1 MNTVAVFVGLDYHQD
16 SVQVSVLDGEGKQL
30 LNRGCRNDW
39 EEIVEAVKPW
49 GQVQAAA
56 MEACGGAADLA
67 EELRDKAGWRLDLA
81 HPQYVAKLKGSPD
94 KTDYSD
100 SRLLADLTRVGYL
113 PTVWLASAYEI
124 DLRQLVN
131 HRQSLVDYR
140 RAVKLRI
147 GAVLREHRAKA
158 PQDLSRWSG
167 PWIYW
172 AKTTGQLSQS
182 ARWIVGDLMDELEHL
197 NKKVTAVEKRLEE
210 LTADDAHIKTL
221 LAQPGIGPVTAW
233 VWRAFVGP
241 VDRFASGKHLSRYCG
256 LSPCNSSTGSRQA
269 DAGLIQGC
277 NRLLRATLIQAGH
290 RLMRTEKRWMEFAQK
305 MRSRGKPACVIVAA
319 VANRWVRG
327 LWHEL
332 KELEDVARQTK
343 MKSL

>member
-1 MNTVAVFVGLDYHQD
+1 MNTLPVFVGLDYHQD
-16 SVQVSVLDGEGKQL
+16 SVQVSVLYGQGKQL
-30 LNRGCRNDW
+30 LYRGCRNDW
-39 EEIVEAVKPW
+39 KEIVKAVEPW
-49 GQVQAAA
+49 GQVQEAAI
-56 MEACGGAADLA
+56 EACGGAADLA
-67 EELRDKAGWRLDLA
+67 QELRSKAGWRLDLA
-81 HPQYVAKLKGSPD
+81 HPHYVAKLKGSPD

-100 SRLLADLTRVGYL
+100 SRMLADLTRVGYL
-113 PTVWLASAYEI
+113 PKVWLASTYER

-147 GAVLREHRAKA
+147 GAVLREHRAQA

-167 PWIYW
+167 LWIDW
-172 AKTTGQLSQS
+172 AKTTSQLSKS
-182 ARWIVGDLMDELEHL
+182 ARWIVRDLMDELEHL
-197 NKKVTAVEKRLEE
+197 NKKVAGVERRTEE
-210 LTADDAHIKTL
+210 LTADDPQIKGL

-233 VWRAFVGP
+233 VWRAFVGR
-241 VDRFASGKHLSRYCG
+241 VDRFASGKRLSRYCG
-256 LSPCNSSTGSRQA
+256 LSPCNTSTGSRQA
-269 DAGLIQGC
+269 DAGLIHGC

-290 RLMRTEKRWMEFAQK
+290 RLMRTEKRWGEFAQK
-305 MRSRGKPACVIVAA
+305 MRNRGKPACVTVAA

-332 KELEDVARQTK
+332 KDLEDVARQTK